1 MFKNKTLSKEYST
14 PIPPDKQKGFT
25 LLELLVVIGIIGLL
39 AAILVIN
46 LTGAR
51 RRARDTKRVADVRNL
66 QTAAEDYY
74 SKNGKYPLT
83 LGDLVTGG
91 HIPLWP
97 LDPLA
102 PSGTTCTV
110 NSDLCYYYAYYTP
123 AGSAGPQSYH
133 LGASL
138 EDSGSP
144 LLNQD
149 RDCNSTSGTSCPYV
163 AAYTSGFSGVDTVG
177 CGGVA
182 NRYCYDIAQ

>member
-1 MFKNKTLSKEYST
+1 MFKNKNQKGLALSPS
-14 PIPPDKQKGFT
+14 KGFT

-39 AAILVIN
+39 ASIIVVN

-51 RRARDTKRVADVRNL
+51 KRARDTKRIADVRNL

-74 SKNGKYPLT
+74 GKNGKYPT
-83 LGDLVTGG
+83 TIGDLVTGTQ
-91 HIPLWP
+91 IPGWP

-102 PSGTTCTV
+102 PSGTSCTA
-110 NSDLCYYYAYYTP
+110 NSDLCYWYAYYTP
-123 AGSAGPQSYH
+123 IGALGPQSYH

-138 EDSGSP
+138 EDQGSM

-149 RDCNSTSGTSCPYV
+149 RDCVSTTGSGCPYNS
-163 AAYTSGFSGVDTVG
+163 AYTTGFSGADTAG

-182 NRYCYDIAQ
+182 SRYCYDIAQ